1 MWDIEDLEKNGLEMK
16 VGDKIIKVKG
26 HFDDNFF
33 CVDRRSIDDNPSLA
47 KTEKNNLKRQL
58 LSDRNILLSE

>member
-1 MWDIEDLEKNGLEMK
+1 MDLKVLEQNGLEIR

-26 HFDDNFF
+26 HFDGNFF
-33 CVDRRSIDDNPSLA
+33 CVDRRSIDDNPLLA